1 MLDALGAES
10 KNVLTPAYYDQYLKS
25 KGTRDNDSEEML
37 DVIFGSMT
45 YDIGYLYNFG
55 ELGGMVLNMVNGY
68 QTDLASR
75 YAKYES
81 KALTAIDKM
90 VEAFRD
96 ME

>member
-1 MLDALGAES
+1 MLDI
-10 KNVLTPAYYDQYLKS
+10 
-25 KGTRDNDSEEML
+25 
-37 DVIFGSMT
+37 IFDSMT

-55 ELGGMVLNMVNGY
+55 ELGGMVLGMVNGY

-81 KALTAIDKM
+81 KAVKAIEKM
-90 VEAFRD
+90 VTAFQD